1 MSSLAI
7 FIYTF
12 NSIIS
17 SLQNYTV
24 LGIYI
29 NTLNIGYDFRCW
41 MMRSLIDCTII
52 FHSLLCPGNISYYVQ
67 LTGHNGNSMESEALH
82 ATLVLLLRW
91 LAS

>member
-1 MSSLAI
+1 MCTDVLSLYM
-7 FIYTF
+7 YTF

-41 MMRSLIDCTII
+41 MHHSNLVDDCDTVI
-52 FHSLLCPGNISYYVQ
+52 Q
-67 LTGHNGNSMESEALH
+67 
-82 ATLVLLLRW
+82 
-91 LAS
+91 

>member
-1 MSSLAI
+1 MCTDVLSLYM
-7 FIYTF
+7 YTF

-41 MMRSLIDCTII
+41 MMRSLIDCQIAPFKLPT
-52 FHSLLCPGNISYYVQ
+52 S
-67 LTGHNGNSMESEALH
+67 
-82 ATLVLLLRW
+82 
-91 LAS
+91 